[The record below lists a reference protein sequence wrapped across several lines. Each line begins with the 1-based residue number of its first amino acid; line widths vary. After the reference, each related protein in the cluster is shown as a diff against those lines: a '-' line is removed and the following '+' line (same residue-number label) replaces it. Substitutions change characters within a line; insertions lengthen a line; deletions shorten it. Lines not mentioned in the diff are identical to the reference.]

1 MDNLFLI
8 GYRCTGKTS
17 VGKSLAMALGWP
29 FIDAD
34 SELVKTCGSSIS
46 EIVKRHGWKAFR
58 EMEGSVIK
66 RICGFERYVVA
77 TGGGAVLDKDNVKQM
92 KRRGVLVWLR
102 ARPEI
107 IEKRMLKDEHTQ
119 DLRPPLT
126 SKGLIEEIE
135 ETLTIRKPYY
145 EEAMSFFVDTDD
157 AGVNEVCDIILKK
170 LNDMGMFDPIGIE
183 KKNDR

>member
-1 MDNLFLI
+1 MNIFLI

-17 VGKSLAMALGWP
+17 VGKSLATALGWP

-34 SELVKTCGSSIS
+34 SELVRTYGSSIS
-46 EIVKRHGWKAFR
+46 EIVERKGWKAFR
-58 EMEGSVIK
+58 EKEKSVIK
-66 RICGFERYVVA
+66 RICGFDRHVVA

-92 KRRGVLVWLR
+92 TRSGVLVWLR
-102 ARPEI
+102 AGSQS

-119 DLRPPLT
+119 DFRPPLT

-145 EEAMSFFVDTDD
+145 EEAMRFFVDTDD
-157 AGVNEVCDIILKK
+157 ASVNEICDIVLEK
-170 LNDMGMFDPIGIE
+170 LNDMKMFSPNIS
-183 KKNDR
+183 